1 MKRVIFKKIS
11 VRNFLSFGDTPV
23 ILDFNPGVHIVTG
36 VNRDKEGRQ
45 NGIGKSSM
53 MEALYFA
60 VFGTTMRELKKDLI
74 QNRYTKKEC
83 VVELDFDVVTTSS
96 TDSYK
101 IVRKNPNSSL
111 TFTKNGECV
120 TRDSIKNTEEDIHL
134 LMNATS
140 NVFQN
145 CVVMTMNDTIPFMA
159 KGKVD
164 KKKFIE
170 GIFNLIFFSEIQNH
184 ARLDYNNTK
193 RIIENERSKYEE
205 SVRNLDLLNARK
217 NSILDSRKGKINDLL
232 KRKDTNE
239 SELKN
244 LMEKSSSI
252 QETSTDDISE
262 LLGKCEKALVSIDTK
277 IKNNLSKKTELETL
291 INGYKI
297 SIKKMSI
304 KDSSCPT
311 CLRKIEDHDRH
322 ILDLE
327 ISNIQTQISDKSSEL
342 NSIKTNL
349 EKLEDQKRRGVEK
362 VKNLNND
369 LSKSKVENSK
379 KQDSIERIQQIKKW
393 LSNLNSDIKELKSD
407 KTDIDELI
415 PQQNIQVENNKKS
428 LDDLHFNLRIYDLAK
443 HIFSEEGVK
452 TVIVNRLLSTFNERL
467 DYYLNRLDANCSCYF
482 NETFDEIIKNDKGE
496 ICSYFN
502 FSGAER
508 KAIDFAC
515 LFAFMDMRRIVG
527 NVIYNVSIYD
537 ELFDSCL
544 DEKAIN
550 LISQLLKERVSMYGE
565 CVYIISHRK
574 ESISFATGNVYFL
587 EKRDGVTKMLDY
599 NPF

>member
-1 MKRVIFKKIS
+1 MKKVIFKTIS
-11 VRNFLSFGDTPV
+11 IRNFLSFGDIPV
-23 ILDFNPGVHIVTG
+23 VMNFTPGVHIVTG
-36 VNRDKEGRQ
+36 INRDKDGRQ

-83 VVELDFDVVTTSS
+83 VVELEFDIATTSS
-96 TDSYK
+96 TDNYK
-101 IVRKNPNSSL
+101 LIRKNPNSSL
-111 TFTKNGECV
+111 TFYKNGECI

-134 LMNATS
+134 LLNATS

-193 RIIENERSKYEE
+193 RIIENEKSKYEE
-205 SVRNLDLLNARK
+205 SVRNLDTLNARRS
-217 NSILDSRKGKINDLL
+217 SILDSRKSKIDDLL
-232 KRKDTNE
+232 TRKEGNE
-239 SELKN
+239 RTLNVLFEKLSSFE
-244 LMEKSSSI
+244 EKSVD
-252 QETSTDDISE
+252 ETQHLI
-262 LLGKCEKALVSIDTK
+262 LKCEKALNSIDTK
-277 IKNNLSKKTELETL
+277 LRSNLSKKTELETL
-291 INGYKI
+291 INGYKV

-322 ILDLE
+322 ILESE
-327 ISNIQTQISDKSSEL
+327 ISNLQNNINLSIGEL
-342 NSIKTNL
+342 NIVQDNIS
-349 EKLEDQKRRGVEK
+349 KLEDQRKRGNEK
-362 VKNLNND
+362 IKTLNSD
-369 LSKSKVENSK
+369 LSKIKVENSQK
-379 KQDSIERIQQIKKW
+379 KDFSERINHIESW
-393 LSNLNSDIKELKSD
+393 LNNLNSDIAELKSE

-415 PQQNIQVENNKKS
+415 PEQTIQVENNKKS
-428 LDDLHFNLRIYDLAK
+428 LDDLYFNLRIYDLAK

-467 DYYLNRLDANCSCYF
+467 DYYLNRLDANCTCYF

-587 EKRDGVTKMLDY
+587 EKREGITKMLDY

>member
-1 MKRVIFKKIS
+1 MKKVIFKTIS
-11 VRNFLSFGDTPV
+11 IRNFLSFGDDPV
-23 ILDFNPGVHIVTG
+23 VLNFSSGVHIVTG
-36 VNRDKEGRQ
+36 MNRDKEGRQ

-53 MEALYFA
+53 MESLYFA
-60 VFGTTMRELKKDLI
+60 IFGTTMREIKKDLI

-83 VVELDFDVVTTSS
+83 VVELDFDVITASS
-96 TDSYK
+96 HDVYR

-111 TFTKNGECV
+111 SFSKNGIDI
-120 TRDSIKNTEEDIHL
+120 TRDSIKNTEEDIHTL
-134 LMNATS
+134 LNATP

-145 CVVMTMNDTIPFMA
+145 CVVMTMNETIPFMA

-170 GIFNLIFFSEIQNH
+170 GIFNLIFFSEMLNH
-184 ARLDYNNTK
+184 ARSDFNNTK
-193 RIIENERSKYEE
+193 RIIENERAKYEE
-205 SVRNLDLLNARK
+205 SVRNLDSLNNRRNAILDARK
-217 NSILDSRKGKINDLL
+217 SKIETYLERKKNNELELKSLVSKSDEIESFDLEKINLDLA
-232 KRKDTNE
+232 
-239 SELKN
+239 
-244 LMEKSSSI
+244 
-252 QETSTDDISE
+252 
-262 LLGKCEKALVSIDTK
+262 KCEKALNSIDLK
-277 IKNNLSKKTELETL
+277 LRNSLSEKTILNTT
-291 INGYKI
+291 ISSYNI

-311 CLRKIEDHDRH
+311 CFRKIEDHDKY
-322 ILDLE
+322 ILDIE
-327 ISNIQTQISDKSSEL
+327 ISKLKSEIEKCNTEL
-342 NSIKTNL
+342 NAITENIAKY
-349 EKLEDQKRRGVEK
+349 EDQKKRGVAK
-362 VKNLNND
+362 VKQLNAD
-369 LSKSKVENSK
+369 LSKAKVQESK
-379 KQDSIERIQQIKKW
+379 KEDSIYRIDQLKKW
-393 LSNLNSDIKELKSD
+393 LVSLDSDIAELQSG

-415 PQQNIQVENNKKS
+415 PEQKLIIEKNQSS

-452 TVIVNRLLSTFNERL
+452 TVIVNRLLETFNERL
-467 DYYLNRLDANCSCYF
+467 EYYLQRMDANCTCYF
-482 NETFDEIIKNDKGE
+482 NETFDEIIKNDKDE

-527 NVIYNVSIYD
+527 NVVYNVSIYD
-537 ELFDSCL
+537 ELFDSSL

-550 LISQLLKERVSMYGE
+550 LISDILKERVNLYDE

-574 ESISFATGNVYFL
+574 ESIGFATGNVYFL
-587 EKRDGVTKMLDY
+587 EKKDGVTRMLDY